1 MRKYDIFN
9 CQYFF
14 SPQTKFFVLMI
25 NDLDVNTPHL
35 WKFFDD
41 ITASE
46 VVPKGNTSKAQS
58 IVNQVIELS
67 HINREQLNPDN
78 CKELQISFSRSPV
91 ELDAVVIDRKEVDVV
106 STAKLL
112 GLITNADLNWNAH
125 VENVAWKAIK
135 RLHFLVQLKR
145 TKLSPTD
152 LILYYNTCVRS
163 VVDYAVQ
170 VLYNALPQYP
180 INALVRIEKR
190 AISIILPSTSY
201 NYACEILG
209 ITPMVDHIDSLCDKL
224 FHSIASDK
232 DHTLNRLLPPLHK
245 NPRV

>member
-58 IVNQVIELS
+58 IVNQVTEWS

>member
-1 MRKYDIFN
+1 
-9 CQYFF
+9 
-14 SPQTKFFVLMI
+14 MI

-46 VVPKGNTSKAQS
+46 VVPKGNTSKAQN
-58 IVNQVIELS
+58 IVNQVIEWS

>member
-1 MRKYDIFN
+1 
-9 CQYFF
+9 
-14 SPQTKFFVLMI
+14 MI

-58 IVNQVIELS
+58 IVNQVIEWS

-170 VLYNALPQYP
+170 VFFNALPQYP

>member
-1 MRKYDIFN
+1 
-9 CQYFF
+9 
-14 SPQTKFFVLMI
+14 MI

-46 VVPKGNTSKAQS
+46 VVPKGNTSNAQS
-58 IVNQVIELS
+58 IVNQVIEWS

-163 VVDYAVQ
+163 VVDYALQ
-170 VLYNALPQYP
+170 VFYNALPQYP
-180 INALVRIEKR
+180 INALIRIEKR

-201 NYACEILG
+201 NNECEILG
-209 ITPMVDHIDSLCDKL
+209 ITPMVHHIDSLFDKL

-232 DHTLNRLLPPLHK
+232 DHTQNRLLPPLHK

>member
-58 IVNQVIELS
+58 IVHQVIEWS

-125 VENVAWKAIK
+125 VENVAWKATK

>member
-1 MRKYDIFN
+1 
-9 CQYFF
+9 
-14 SPQTKFFVLMI
+14 MI

-35 WKFFDD
+35 WKFVDD

-58 IVNQVIELS
+58 IVNQVIEWS

-78 CKELQISFSRSPV
+78 CKELQISFSRNPV
-91 ELDAVVIDRKEVDVV
+91 ELDAVVIDRKEIEVV

-112 GLITNADLNWNAH
+112 GLTTNADLNWNAH
-125 VENVAWKAIK
+125 VENAAWKAIK
-135 RLHFLVQLKR
+135 RFYFLVQLKR

-224 FHSIASDK
+224 FHSIASNK
-232 DHTLNRLLPPLHK
+232 DHTLNSLLPQLHR
-245 NPRV
+245 NPSI

>member
-58 IVNQVIELS
+58 IVNQVIEWS
-67 HINREQLNPDN
+67 HINREHLNPDN

>member
-58 IVNQVIELS
+58 IVNQVIEWS

-201 NYACEILG
+201 NYACETLG

>member
-9 CQYFF
+9 CHYFF

-35 WKFFDD
+35 WKFFHD

-58 IVNQVIELS
+58 IVNQVTEWS

>member
-1 MRKYDIFN
+1 
-9 CQYFF
+9 
-14 SPQTKFFVLMI
+14 MI

-58 IVNQVIELS
+58 IVHQVIEWS

-135 RLHFLVQLKR
+135 RLHFLLQLKR

>member
-58 IVNQVIELS
+58 IVHQVIEWS

-180 INALVRIEKR
+180 INALFRIEKR

>member
-1 MRKYDIFN
+1 
-9 CQYFF
+9 
-14 SPQTKFFVLMI
+14 MI

-152 LILYYNTCVRS
+152 LILYYNTCARS

>member
-1 MRKYDIFN
+1 
-9 CQYFF
+9 
-14 SPQTKFFVLMI
+14 MI

-58 IVNQVIELS
+58 IVHQVIEWS

>member
-58 IVNQVIELS
+58 IVHQVIEWS

-224 FHSIASDK
+224 FHSITSDK

>member
-1 MRKYDIFN
+1 
-9 CQYFF
+9 
-14 SPQTKFFVLMI
+14 MI
-25 NDLDVNTPHL
+25 NDLDVNTSHL
-35 WKFFDD
+35 WKFVDD
-41 ITASE
+41 TTSSD
-46 VVPKGNTSKAQS
+46 VVPKGNISKAQS
-58 IVNQVIELS
+58 IVNQVIEWS
-67 HINREQLNPDN
+67 HINRVQLNPDN

-135 RLHFLVQLKR
+135 RLYFLVQLKR

-170 VLYNALPQYP
+170 VIYNALPQYP

-190 AISIILPSTSY
+190 ATSIILPSTNY
-201 NYACEILG
+201 NNACEILG

-232 DHTLNRLLPPLHK
+232 DHTRNSLLPQLHR
-245 NPRV
+245 NPRL

>member
-1 MRKYDIFN
+1 
-9 CQYFF
+9 
-14 SPQTKFFVLMI
+14 MI

-58 IVNQVIELS
+58 IVNQVIEWS

>member
-1 MRKYDIFN
+1 
-9 CQYFF
+9 
-14 SPQTKFFVLMI
+14 MI

-58 IVNQVIELS
+58 IVNQVTEWS

>member
-58 IVNQVIELS
+58 IVHQVIEWS

>member
-58 IVNQVIELS
+58 IVHQVIEWS

-135 RLHFLVQLKR
+135 RLHFLVRLKR

>member
-1 MRKYDIFN
+1 
-9 CQYFF
+9 
-14 SPQTKFFVLMI
+14 MI

-41 ITASE
+41 TASE

-58 IVNQVIELS
+58 IVNQVIEWS

-125 VENVAWKAIK
+125 VENVAWKATK